1 MDRGPS
7 ISAALVLALAA
18 PLCNAVQAEGITTY
32 FESSGTTQK
41 PRSNAGL
48 SVGGERL
55 RMRADLAVRGA
66 RTATPTHA
74 LYRRSGGS
82 TEVVPNV
89 RSAFTLAKNLDI
101 ETRVNFAE
109 WNAGTDATFDTRL
122 RYRKSL
128 NVFFDELDGSL
139 WRLPGGLTRQ
149 VLRLG
154 FGQLLGGD
162 DATTPL
168 AITGAAQFEATQN
181 AAPALPGRSGDTH
194 KVGLETRV
202 AGLLS
207 PLLAADHAVSLK
219 VEKTVGAR
227 PESAS
232 TLAYDQSWTPGA
244 LTELGFNLMLRRETY
259 SAANDFAPSVTFTWR
274 SQF

>member
-1 MDRGPS
+1 MDRRPS
-7 ISAALVLALAA
+7 IGAVLVLALAA
-18 PLCNAVQAEGITTY
+18 PLCNEAQAEGVTTY

-48 SVGGERL
+48 TLGGDRL
-55 RMRADLAVRGA
+55 RMRADVAVRGV
-66 RTATPTHA
+66 RTASPAHA
-74 LYRRSGGS
+74 LQWRSSSS

-89 RSAFTLAKNLDI
+89 RSAFTIAKNLDI

-109 WNAGTDATFDTRL
+109 WNAGADATFDTRL
-122 RYRKSL
+122 RYRKSF
-128 NVFFDELDGSL
+128 NAFFDELDGSL

-154 FGQLLGGD
+154 FDRILGDEG
-162 DATTPL
+162 TTAPL
-168 AITGAAQFEATQN
+168 AITGQAVFEATQS
-181 AAPALPGRSGDTH
+181 AGPALPGRSGDSH
-194 KVGLETRV
+194 KVGVETRV

-207 PLLAADHAVSLK
+207 PLLAANHAVSLK
-219 VEKTVGAR
+219 VEKTVGVR

-232 TLAYDQSWTPGA
+232 TVAYDQSWTPGP

-259 SAANDFAPSVTFTWR
+259 SAANDFAPSITFTWR

>member
-1 MDRGPS
+1 MDRLPS
-7 ISAALVLALAA
+7 IGAVLVLVLTA
-18 PLCNAVQAEGITTY
+18 PLCNEAQAQGVTTY
-32 FESSGTTQK
+32 FESAGTAQK

-48 SVGGERL
+48 SLGGDRL

-66 RTATPTHA
+66 RAASPTHA
-74 LYRRSGGS
+74 MGRRASGS

-89 RSAFTLAKNLDI
+89 RSAFTIVKNLDI

-109 WNAGTDATFDTRL
+109 WNAGTDTTFDTRL

-128 NVFFDELDGSL
+128 NAFFDELDGSF

-154 FGQLLGGD
+154 FGHVLGD
-162 DATTPL
+162 DGATAPL
-168 AITGAAQFEATQN
+168 AITGAALFEATQN
-181 AAPALPGRSGDTH
+181 AGPTLPGRSDDSH
-194 KVGLETRV
+194 KVGVETRIV
-202 AGLLS
+202 GLLS

-219 VEKTVGAR
+219 VEKTVGLR

-232 TLAYDQSWTPGA
+232 TLAYDQSWTPRP
-244 LTELGFNLMLRRETY
+244 LTELGFNLVLRRETY
-259 SAANDFAPSVTFTWR
+259 SAANDFTPSLTFTWR

>member
-1 MDRGPS
+1 MDTRPS
-7 ISAALVLALAA
+7 LWTALVLALAV
-18 PLCNAVQAEGITTY
+18 PLCNEVHAQGVTTY

-48 SVGGERL
+48 SLGSDRL
-55 RMRADLAVRGA
+55 RLRADLAVRGA
-66 RTATPTHA
+66 RTAAPAHA
-74 LYRRSGGS
+74 LYRRSSGT

-89 RSAFTLAKNLDI
+89 RSAFTIAKNLDV

-109 WNAGTDATFDTRL
+109 WNAGADATFDTRL
-122 RYRKSL
+122 RYRKSF
-128 NVFFDELDGSL
+128 NTFFDELDGSF
-139 WRLPGGLTRQ
+139 WRLPGGLTKQ

-154 FGQLLGGD
+154 FGQILGD
-162 DATTPL
+162 DDETAPL
-168 AITGAAQFEATQN
+168 AITGVAQIEATQN
-181 AAPALPGRSGDTH
+181 AAHALPGWSGDSR

-219 VEKTVGAR
+219 VEKTVGVR

-232 TLAYDQSWTPGA
+232 SLAYDQSWAPGP
-244 LTELGFNLMLRRETY
+244 LTELGLNLLLRRETY
-259 SAANDFAPSVTFTWR
+259 SPANDFAPSITFTWR
-274 SQF
+274 GQF

>member
-1 MDRGPS
+1 MDRRPS

-18 PLCNAVQAEGITTY
+18 PLCNAVQAQGVTTY

-48 SVGGERL
+48 SVGGDRL
-55 RMRADLAVRGA
+55 RMRADVALRGA
-66 RTATPTHA
+66 GTASPTHA
-74 LYRRSGGS
+74 LYRRSSGS

-89 RSAFTLAKNLDI
+89 RSAFTIAKNLDI

-109 WNAGTDATFDTRL
+109 WNAGADTTFDTRL

-128 NVFFDELDGSL
+128 NAFFDELDGSF
-139 WRLPGGLTRQ
+139 WRLPGGLTKQ

-154 FGQLLGGD
+154 FEQILGD
-162 DATTPL
+162 DGTTAPV
-168 AITGAAQFEATQN
+168 AITGAALIEATQI
-181 AAPALPGRSGDTH
+181 AAADLPGRSGDTH
-194 KVGLETRV
+194 TVGLETRV

-207 PLLAADHAVSLK
+207 PFLAADHTVSLK
-219 VEKTVGAR
+219 VEKTVGVR

-232 TLAYDQSWTPGA
+232 TLAYDQSWTPRP
-244 LTELGFNLMLRRETY
+244 LTELGFNLIFRRETY
-259 SAANDFAPSVTFTWR
+259 SAANDFAPSITFTWR

>member
-1 MDRGPS
+1 V
-7 ISAALVLALAA
+7 LVLALTA
-18 PLCNAVQAEGITTY
+18 PLCSAVQGQGVTTY

-48 SVGGERL
+48 SVAGDRL
-55 RMRADLAVRGA
+55 RMRADLALRSA
-66 RTATPTHA
+66 RTATPNHA
-74 LYRRSGGS
+74 LYRRSSGS

-89 RSAFTLAKNLDI
+89 RSAFMIAKNLDV

-109 WNAGTDATFDTRL
+109 WNAGDDATFDTRL

-128 NVFFDELDGSL
+128 NAFFDELDGSF
-139 WRLPGGLTRQ
+139 WRLPGGLTKQ

-154 FGQLLGGD
+154 FGQILGD
-162 DATTPL
+162 DGASAPL
-168 AITGAAQFEATQN
+168 AITGVALIEATQN
-181 AAPALPGRSGDTH
+181 AAPALPGSGDSR
-194 KVGLETRV
+194 KLGFETRV

-207 PLLAADHAVSLK
+207 PLLAADHAVSLR
-219 VEKTVGAR
+219 VEKSVGVR

-232 TLAYDQSWTPGA
+232 TLAYDQSWTPSS
-244 LTELGFNLMLRRETY
+244 LTELGFNLLLRRETY
-259 SAANDFAPSVTFTWR
+259 SPANDFAPSITFTWR

>member
-1 MDRGPS
+1 MDRQPCIG
-7 ISAALVLALAA
+7 AMLALALAA
-18 PLCNAVQAEGITTY
+18 ALCNDAQAEGVTTY
-32 FESSGTTQK
+32 FESSGTAQK

-48 SVGGERL
+48 SIGGDRL

-66 RTATPTHA
+66 WTASPTHA
-74 LYRRSGGS
+74 LYRRSSGS

-89 RSAFTLAKNLDI
+89 RSAFTIAKNLDI

-109 WNAGTDATFDTRL
+109 WNAGADTTFDARL

-128 NVFFDELDGSL
+128 NAFFDELDGSF

-154 FGQLLGGD
+154 FDQTLGD
-162 DATTPL
+162 DGAIAPR
-168 AITGAAQFEATQN
+168 AITGAALVEATQN
-181 AAPALPGRSGDTH
+181 AAADLPGRSGDTH

-207 PLLAADHAVSLK
+207 PFLTADHSVSLK
-219 VEKTVGAR
+219 VEKTVGMR
-227 PESAS
+227 PERAS
-232 TLAYDQSWTPGA
+232 TLAYDQSWTPNP
-244 LTELGFNLMLRRETY
+244 LTELGFNLIFRRDTY
-259 SAANDFAPSVTFTWR
+259 SAASAFTPSLTFTWR